1 MNPTN
6 KTTQMRIRV
15 SPDVARRLLALSP
28 RARCRAVSMMVG
40 AAMEGVD
47 LGELLAMRKELSSL
61 GNLLNQS
68 LRASGG
74 AAVDREALR
83 AVVTKLE
90 GVLR

>member
-6 KTTQMRIRV
+6 QTTQMRVRV
-15 SPDVARRLLALSP
+15 SPGVARKLSALSP

-40 AAMEGVD
+40 AAMANVD
-47 LGELLAMRKELSSL
+47 LGELLAMRKELTSL

-68 LRASGG
+68 LRVSWGK
-74 AAVDREALR
+74 AADREALR

-90 GVLR
+90 DVLK

>member
-15 SPDVARRLLALSP
+15 SPGVARKLSTLSP
-28 RARCRAVSMMVG
+28 RARCRAVSMMVA

-47 LGELLAMRKELSSL
+47 LGELLAMRKELTSL

-68 LRASGG
+68 LRASWG
-74 AAVDREALR
+74 AAADREALR

-90 GVLR
+90 DVLK